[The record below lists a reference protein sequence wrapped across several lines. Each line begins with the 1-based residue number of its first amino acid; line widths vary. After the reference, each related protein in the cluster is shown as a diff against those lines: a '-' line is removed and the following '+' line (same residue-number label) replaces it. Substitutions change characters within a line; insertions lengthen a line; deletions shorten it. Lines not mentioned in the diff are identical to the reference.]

1 MSRSREIAS
10 MLSLTEV
17 TNTGNE
23 RLLHRATGLDSAQVT
38 TIASASGL
46 TVYSTLDSLP
56 TTSLSVGDQAYVSGN
71 NRMYISNG
79 SGWYNVALINA
90 TPSLTVSPSG
100 NIALSNDGVAQTIT
114 ITAVDSDN
122 ADASLTLSVDSSGDF
137 FKMGTVTQDSSVFT
151 IIPRSEDSALATG
164 DDGTSSLTFKASDG
178 INFGAQE
185 VTFTLTFNVPNSEY
199 TNFLVKADTAGT
211 DNQVD
216 ASTNSYAITQSTS
229 ATPLTSSAFTPY
241 HPGGYSTHF
250 ENASQR
256 LTTNLATSGT
266 GAWTI
271 EWWVYHPANSGTS
284 QQNRNFGAATN
295 DPMFLNTNLTSQQL
309 YIGGQARVT
318 GSKTMNFSQW
328 YHIALVRSVT
338 SNTIKMY
345 IDGVL
350 EGTSAV
356 QAGTTHDIPTKTD
369 FGIGS
374 DENFPAYGM
383 TGYIRDFRYVIGT
396 EVYTSAF
403 TPPTSPLTAISG
415 TDLLLCNHAAAI
427 DTSGNFNAVTA
438 TGTKGA
444 RVGPYTMD
452 AKYLKDTHGG
462 SIRHTGGS
470 WLSTGTI
477 TWDRTKDWTYE
488 GWWYGAN
495 PSTGTFAVLNAGS
508 GTDGIY
514 VMHAGGVYI
523 NGIEWGIPGTPAN
536 YFRANHWNH
545 WALVRHSGT
554 YKFYVNGISMWS
566 ETNAADGGGSTNHR
580 FGIGAT
586 STGVTKVDADTF
598 EADIRFTEDGI
609 YTADFIPP
617 TAPVG
622 IHAETIFST
631 CTNQQSIW
639 DVGSSKY
646 LNIAGNTTASDTY
659 RKFTTSSAISFDGSG
674 DYIGWDEG
682 GHHGTYANG
691 SNDQTIEMW
700 VYPNANSNYQTLFS
714 MNRGN
719 TTGLNFGID
728 GASRPFLWKGNF
740 RIQAGTVPNTTW
752 SHVALVRYNGVW
764 SIYVDGTSV
773 GSTWADTT
781 TYTGQDFALG
791 DTVASGGGT
800 SGEWFN
806 GYMQDA
812 RYTKGLARYT
822 GNFTPP
828 SSEFDG

>member
-1 MSRSREIAS
+1 MAKSI
-10 MLSLTEV
+10 
-17 TNTGNE
+17 N
-23 RLLHRATGLDSAQVT
+23 RLLADAITPTGDINSSALDNAAAGLDSSQVT

-56 TTSLSVGDQAYVSGN
+56 TTSLSVGDQAYVSSN
-71 NRMYISNG
+71 SRMYISNG

-100 NIALSNDGVAQTIT
+100 TIT
-114 ITAVDSDN
+114 LATDGASQTVITLTATDSDN
-122 ADASLTLSVDSSGDF
+122 SDANLVLSVDSGGDF
-137 FKMGTVTQDSSVFT
+137 YKIATLSQDSSVFT
-151 IIPRSEDSALATG
+151 ITPRTEDSATALGFDGSAT
-164 DDGTSSLTFKASDG
+164 LTFKASDG
-178 INFGAQE
+178 ISFGSHN
-185 VTFTLTFNVPNSEY
+185 TIFNLTFNIPNSQY

-216 ASTNSYAITQSTS
+216 ASTNNYAITENTS

-250 ENASQR
+250 ASSSER
-256 LTTNLATSGT
+256 IITNLATSGT

-271 EWWVYHPANSGTS
+271 EWWVYHTANSGTS
-284 QQNRNFGAATN
+284 NQNRNFGAATN
-295 DPMFLNTNLTSQQL
+295 DPMFLNSNLTSQAL
-309 YIGGQARVT
+309 YIGGQNRVS
-318 GSKTMNFSQW
+318 GSKTMAIGQW

-356 QAGTTHDIPTKTD
+356 QAGTTYDIPAKTQ
-369 FGIGS
+369 FGVGS
-374 DENFPAYGM
+374 DANFTAYGM

-403 TPPTSPLTAISG
+403 TPPTSSLTAIAG

-427 DTSGNFNAVTA
+427 DTSGNFNAVTVS
-438 TGTKGA
+438 GTKA
-444 RVGPYTMD
+444 TRVSPYTIT
-452 AKYLKDTHGG
+452 AKYEKSTHGG
-462 SIRHTGGS
+462 SISHTGGS

-477 TWDRTKDWTYE
+477 TWDRTKDWTFE
-488 GWWYGAN
+488 GWWYGSNAA
-495 PSTGTFAVLNAGS
+495 TGTFAALNS
-508 GTDGIY
+508 GGGVDGIY
-514 VMHAGGVYI
+514 VMHAGGVYV
-523 NGIEWGIPGTPAN
+523 NGIEWGIPGSPAN

-566 ETNAADGGGSTNHR
+566 ETNAGDGGASSNPK

-586 STGVTKVDADTF
+586 SAGATKVSGDVF

-639 DVGSSKY
+639 DVGASKM
-646 LNIAGNTTASDTY
+646 LNIVGNAAASDTQ

-674 DYIGWDEG
+674 DYIGWDE
-682 GHHGTYANG
+682 NG
-691 SNDQTIEMW
+691 FVGSSNDLTFETW
-700 VYPNANSNYQTLFS
+700 VYPNANSNYQCVFS
-714 MNRGN
+714 MNRG
-719 TTGLNFGID
+719 TSTGFNFGID
-728 GASRPFLWKGNF
+728 GASRPFLWKGSF
-740 RIQAGTVPNTTW
+740 RIQAGTVSNTTW
-752 SHVALVRYNGVW
+752 SHLALVRYNGVF
-764 SIYVDGTSV
+764 SIYVNGTSV
-773 GSTWADTT
+773 GATWANTT

-806 GYMQDA
+806 GYLQDA

-822 GNFTPP
+822 TNFTPQT
-828 SSEFDG
+828 SEFDG